1 MAGGNMPTIRNQNI
15 GNGAGMAV
23 AKRRADTSGRRRA
36 ASAGE
41 PVQFNARIAGIN
53 YGVLD
58 DLIGYAVRRAQLSIY
73 VDFDQSLAAED
84 MSPQRF
90 SSLVIIESNP
100 GISQTR
106 LAEVMGIAR
115 SGVVSIIDRFEKNGL
130 VERQASGDRRSY
142 NLQLTKEGQARLR
155 KYKKTVLEHDNRIAS
170 GLTDAEKDQLRSLL
184 RKLCQQTDR

>member
-1 MAGGNMPTIRNQNI
+1 
-15 GNGAGMAV
+15 MAV
-23 AKRRADTSGRRRA
+23 AKRRADTGGRRRA
-36 ASAGE
+36 AGSE
-41 PVQFNARIAGIN
+41 PVQFNARIEGVN

-73 VDFDQSLAAED
+73 VDFDSSLAAED
-84 MSPQRF
+84 ITPQRF

-115 SGVVSIIDRFEKNGL
+115 SGVVAIIDRFEKNGL

-142 NLQLTKEGQARLR
+142 NLQLTKEGQAQLK
-155 KYKKTVLEHDNRIAS
+155 KYKKAVLAHDNRIAS
-170 GLTDAEKDQLRSLL
+170 ALTEAEKEQLRSLL
-184 RKLCQQTDR
+184 RKLCQQAEE